1 MDSLKTYCKIFY
13 NSFFKMNGHKSD
25 HFDGSVFLNPDKK
38 PSQKSFL
45 EVLKWRF
52 HSKKKPWPK
61 EKVRDN
67 LYPDLESSVSENG
80 YRVTYVNHAT
90 VLVQFSG
97 VSILT
102 DPVLLETIAPFGI
115 IRRYRDPGIKIQ
127 DLPLID
133 FVLISHNHYDHL
145 DLPTI
150 KELGKKHHTT
160 YLMPLGV
167 KRYFPRES
175 LKTHQFAEMDWWQEY
190 IKNDLRITFVPAQ
203 HWSKRGFFDTNKSLW
218 GGFVIQ
224 YGDRTLFFA
233 GDTGFGSH
241 FNLISQKF
249 HKIDL
254 AMLPIGAYEP
264 RWFMK
269 EAHMN
274 PEDAVEAA
282 LILNA
287 SMAMGIHFGTFNFSD
302 ERIDDPEKD
311 LALVLQN
318 KKLDPSFFW
327 VPKNGE
333 SHSIELFS

>member
-1 MDSLKTYCKIFY
+1 MESLKTFY
-13 NSFFKMNGHKSD
+13 KTFFKMYCFKSD
-25 HFDGSVFLNPDKK
+25 HFDGSAFFNYDKK
-38 PSQKSFL
+38 LSQKSFL
-45 EVLKWRF
+45 DVLKWRF
-52 HSKKKPWPK
+52 QSKKKPWPK

-67 LYPDLESSVSENG
+67 LYPDLESLVPENG
-80 YRVTYVNHAT
+80 YRVTFVNHAT
-90 VLVQFSG
+90 VLVQFAG

-115 IRRYRDPGIKIQ
+115 VRRYRDPGIKIQ
-127 DLPLID
+127 DLPPID

-145 DLPTI
+145 DLPTV
-150 KELGKKHHTT
+150 KELGRNHHTIF
-160 YLMPLGV
+160 LVPLGV
-167 KRYFPRES
+167 KCYFPREI
-175 LKTHQFAEMDWWQEY
+175 LKTNQFIEMDWWQEY
-190 IKNDLRITFVPAQ
+190 KKNDLRITFVPAQ
-203 HWSKRGFFDTNKSLW
+203 HWSKRGIFDTNKSLW
-218 GGFVIQ
+218 GGFIIQ
-224 YGDRTLFFA
+224 HREQTIFFA

-249 HKIDL
+249 PNIDL

-274 PEDAVEAA
+274 PEEALEAA
-282 LILNA
+282 LILKA
-287 SMAMGIHFGTFNFSD
+287 TTVMGIHFGTFNFSD
-302 ERIDDPEKD
+302 EGINDPEKD